1 MTEKSYQIYQV
12 VESVILGMSVGLI
25 AWTAHTVISQ
35 GRELSSHEAH
45 ITTNT
50 GRLGMLEDRGSR
62 SLETHVKADDE
73 REIAT
78 LERVAKLESAM
89 TIMQTIAG
97 DLKAVAVKLEVLTEG
112 QRRLEAKLNSKP

>member
-1 MTEKSYQIYQV
+1 MTEKSSQIYNV
-12 VESVILGMSVGLI
+12 VESVILGMSVLLI
-25 AWTAHTVISQ
+25 AWTAQTVITQ
-35 GRELSSHEAH
+35 GRELSAHEAH

-89 TIMQTIAG
+89 TIMQAISG